1 MRRSGRAAMLGGV
14 ATEGGRTTTVY
25 DYVIVGAGSAG
36 CVLASR
42 LSADPGVRV
51 LLVEAGGPDR
61 HPLFRVPKGFGKLMD
76 DPGKAWHYQ
85 TRPFGPR
92 ARPEV
97 WPRGKVLGGSSSI
110 NGLVYNRGD
119 RHDWDNLVRLG
130 NPGWG
135 WDTMLPIFRGF
146 EDNILGPSDSRGA
159 GGPLGVSPPR
169 RPDPLSVEMVE
180 TGRSVG
186 LTPVRDVND
195 LDEARESD
203 GERIGH
209 TMATIRD
216 GRRVSAATAFLRPVR
231 HRANLT
237 VRTGTTVTGLVF
249 GGDKVV
255 GVRARDAA
263 GATVEF
269 SAAREV
275 VLALGSLGTP
285 KVLQQSGIGPAQVL
299 RAAGVDVRLDRALV
313 GERMREH
320 RCLPLKFRL
329 RENLGTNRMLSSP
342 ARQGLTALRYL
353 VRRDGPL
360 ATPAYDVLAFL
371 KSRPGLDRPDA
382 QVLMGPWSVA
392 TYQAGEAVTVEREPG
407 LSAVAEI
414 LRPTAEGSVRIT
426 SADPDAPLDVEP
438 NYFGSEHDRRVAVD
452 VLARMREFFAHEP
465 IAARLSA
472 ETFPG
477 VRTDEDVVDAM
488 LDSGYCGY
496 HAIGTCA
503 MGPNDEDVV
512 DSRLRVRGVDN
523 LRIMDAS
530 VLPAMV
536 SGNLNG
542 PVMAMAWN
550 AADLILDRA

>member
-1 MRRSGRAAMLGGV
+1 MF
-14 ATEGGRTTTVY
+14 

-36 CVLASR
+36 CVLANR

-76 DPGKAWHYQ
+76 DPRKAWHYQ

-110 NGLVYNRGD
+110 NGLVYNRGGRD
-119 RHDWDNLVRLG
+119 DWDDLVRLG

-135 WDTMLPIFRGF
+135 WDTILPIFRGF
-146 EDNILGPSDSRGA
+146 EDNIFGSSASRGA
-159 GGPLGVSPPR
+159 GGPLGISPPR
-169 RPDPLSVEMVE
+169 TPDPLSVEMVE

-195 LDEARESD
+195 AEESE

-231 HRANLT
+231 HRPNLT

-255 GVRARDAA
+255 GVRARDAS

-269 SAAREV
+269 PAAREV
-275 VLALGSLGTP
+275 VLSLGSLGTP
-285 KVLQQSGIGPAQVL
+285 KLLQQSGIGPAEVL
-299 RAAGVDVRLDRALV
+299 RAAGVDVRLDRELV
-313 GERMREH
+313 GARMREH

-360 ATPAYDVLAFL
+360 ATPAYDVLAFM
-371 KSRPGLDRPDA
+371 KSRPELDRPDA

-414 LRPTAEGSVRIT
+414 LRPTAEGIVRIT

-438 NYFGSEHDRRVAVD
+438 NYLGSEHDRRIAVD

-465 IAARLSA
+465 IAARLA
-472 ETFPG
+472 TETFPGPG
-477 VRTDEDVVDAM
+477 VRTDEDVIDTM

-503 MGPNDEDVV
+503 MGPADTDVV

-523 LRIMDAS
+523 LRVMDAS

-542 PVMAMAWN
+542 PVMAMAWH
-550 AADLILDRA
+550 AADLILQRA